1 MQRPIFGG
9 SMKKGF
15 SLVELII
22 SIILITAISVAS
34 LFIYL
39 KNKEDNEVI
48 TAMKELEEVSN
59 IFYSDNFSSG
69 DYKYYKNDEG
79 STVSCMKLET
89 LVNEGLVDSDSPLFK
104 TYGLDNIFKYIVN
117 SEGFVSIE
125 PVIDATDKTCEY
137 ISMEEEGLE
146 EIVDEDEDVDK
157 YGVEVKDEDNNK
169 WRATYDYSFINGTD
183 SDFKGNIV
191 FNMALTQE
199 ITKETIN
206 PLYIVIVL
214 DSSGSMAGTRY
225 NKALA
230 GINNLINT
238 LKSEV
243 SGGAIKLAAV
253 SFYDYSKKHN
263 TNFINLSSISNYSSL
278 SFPSSPIRE
287 MTNCAAGLDDAKEY
301 FDLVTDPK
309 AVKIAIFLAD
319 GMCNEPSWS
328 TGGTYAISSASTL
341 KNNNIQIFTIG
352 YELSSEYKPTMEDI
366 ASSSNVCDLGKYEEE
381 KICYFDSTTADIGS
395 TFSKLA
401 KSSIQ
406 ASIENPYNKVTFT
419 IKLADYFSFLEGS
432 IDTTVH
438 NEEGYRYQDSI
449 DLENNTLTRTI
460 TIYDT
465 EKVNAL
471 KVTNFD
477 YKVNFLADQYK
488 KSMIDAGVDI
498 EVGTSKPK
506 TLDILSSFQILMEG
520 SEIPNKNINIE
531 ENLPKITVDLLNN
544 SVVN

>member
-1 MQRPIFGG
+1 
-9 SMKKGF
+9 MKKGF

-48 TAMKELEEVSN
+48 TAMKELEEITN
-59 IFYSDNFSSG
+59 IFYSDNFSNG
-69 DYKYYKNDEG
+69 DYKYYKNDED
-79 STVSCMKLET
+79 STVSCIKLET
-89 LVNEGLVDSDSPLFK
+89 LVNEGLIDSDSPLLK

-117 SEGFVSIE
+117 GEGFVSIE
-125 PVIDATDKTCEY
+125 PVIDANDKTCEY

-146 EIVDEDEDVDK
+146 EIIDDDENVDK
-157 YGVEVKDEDNNK
+157 YSIEFKDEENK
-169 WRATYDYSFINGTD
+169 KWKATYDYSFINGTD

-191 FNMALTQE
+191 FNMALTQL

-214 DSSGSMAGTRY
+214 DSSGSMEGSRY
-225 NKALA
+225 SNALL
-230 GINNLINT
+230 GINNLITT
-238 LKSEV
+238 LKS
-243 SGGAIKLAAV
+243 SGGEIKLGAV
-253 SFYDYSKKHN
+253 SFYDNYTKH
-263 TNFINLSSISNYSSL
+263 TTKFVKISDVSNYGSL
-278 SFPSSPIRE
+278 NIPRYPITE
-287 MTNCAAGLDDAKEY
+287 MTNCAAGLNAAATY
-301 FDLVTDPK
+301 FNNSSDPISDPK

-319 GMCNEPSWS
+319 GYCNRPSS
-328 TGGTYAISSASTL
+328 DASDKAITAATTL
-341 KNNNIQIFTIG
+341 KSDNVKIFSIG
-352 YELSSEYKPTMEDI
+352 YELYSGYKSTMEGISSEDK
-366 ASSSNVCDLGKYEEE
+366 VCDLDKYETVKE
-381 KICYFDSTTADIGS
+381 CYFDSTTADIGA

-419 IKLADYFSFLEGS
+419 IELADYFSFLEGS
-432 IDTTVH
+432 IDTSVH

-506 TLDILSSFQILMEG
+506 TLDILSSFRILMEG
-520 SEIPNKNINIE
+520 SGIADKDINITN
-531 ENLPKITVDLLNN
+531 NLPQITVDLSNN